1 MQKLEVVI
9 KSITDLTMNL
19 RETTFGEFLKPSQII
34 FELKSQDKLEA
45 IEELLDSLVKQK
57 LINNKDLTLT
67 RIVDRENLES
77 TALGHGIAVP
87 HARVDTENQIAVAVG
102 RSPVGIDFQ
111 APDGQPVNL
120 IILVIWNPTI
130 PGLFNHLFAG
140 LARFLIKPENRY
152 RILNARD
159 KNELY
164 AVLSEIHF
172 SFPREDKIINR
183 ASLLKKLQDIEIRMR
198 RAPKDKL
205 EELQKH
211 RNLIREDLDQ
221 SLLARFDLLMERY
234 GYAVAEVV
242 DGACRSCNMSV
253 STQMASAIEESN
265 DIYVCENC
273 GKYLIAP
280 RKERVTK
287 EKAEKEKTGKEK
299 PAIKAKAKK
308 AGETATRKK
317 PARK

>member
-1 MQKLEVVI
+1 MI

-67 RIVDRENLES
+67 RIIDRENLES

-102 RSPVGIDFQ
+102 RSPQGIDFQ
-111 APDGQPVNL
+111 APDGKPVNL

-140 LARFLIKPENRY
+140 LARFLIKPENRF
-152 RILNARD
+152 RIINARD

-164 AVLSEIHF
+164 AVLSEIQF

-198 RAPKDKL
+198 RAPREKL
-205 EELQKH
+205 DELQKH

-242 DGACRSCNMSV
+242 EGACRSCNMSV

-280 RKERVTK
+280 RKERGAR
-287 EKAEKEKTGKEK
+287 EKAEKEKTEKEK

-308 AGETATRKK
+308 AEETATRKK

>member
-9 KSITDLTMNL
+9 QSISDPAMNL
-19 RETTFGEFLKPSQII
+19 RETTFGEFLKPTQII

-102 RSPVGIDFQ
+102 RSPRGIDFQ
-111 APDGQPVNL
+111 APDGLPVNL
-120 IILVIWNPTI
+120 IILVVWNPTI

-140 LARFLIKPENRY
+140 LACFLINPENRSGV
-152 RILNARD
+152 LNARD

-164 AVLSEIHF
+164 TALAEIQF

-183 ASLLKKLQDIEIRMR
+183 ASLLKKLQEIEIRIR

-205 EELQKH
+205 DELQKH

-221 SLLARFDLLMERY
+221 SLLARFDLLMDRY

-242 DGACRSCNMSV
+242 DGVCRSCNMSV

-273 GKYLIAP
+273 GKYLIAA
-280 RKERVTK
+280 RKERLAR
-287 EKAEKEKTGKEK
+287 EKTEKEKMEKTK
-299 PAIKAKAKK
+299 PAIKARARKDV
-308 AGETATRKK
+308 ETGARKK
-317 PARK
+317 PSRK